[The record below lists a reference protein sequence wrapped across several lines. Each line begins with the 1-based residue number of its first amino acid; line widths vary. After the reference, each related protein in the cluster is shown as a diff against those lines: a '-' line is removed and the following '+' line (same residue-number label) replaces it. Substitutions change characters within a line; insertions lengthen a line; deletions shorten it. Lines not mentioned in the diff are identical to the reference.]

1 MDGALIF
8 DFDGLILDTE
18 TPEMRIWQRLFTQA
32 GGEFDVKGYQAI
44 IGTYGSEIYRPA
56 EELAR
61 LLDHGTTPEEL
72 WTLVQAKSIEA
83 INQEPALPGVVEL
96 IAKAKKAGLSLGV
109 GSSSPRDWVHRHLQ
123 RLSLLSQFDTIVTI
137 DDVHV
142 SKPEPDI
149 FLKVLENLAM
159 PAEHALV
166 LEDSYNGIVAA
177 QRAGIRAVAVPN
189 PVTLGQDFSAAEE
202 VLPSLNALQ
211 LEKYF
216 SRS

>member
-1 MDGALIF
+1 MNGALIF
-8 DFDGLILDTE
+8 DFDGLMLDTE

-32 GGEFDVKGYQAI
+32 GGNFDIKGYQAI
-44 IGTYGSEIYRPA
+44 IGTYGSQLYQPA

-72 WTLVQAKSIEA
+72 WELVQSKSIEV

-96 IAKAKKAGLSLGV
+96 IAKAKKVGLSLGV
-109 GSSSPRDWVHRHLQ
+109 GSSSPRDWVHNHLQ
-123 RLSLLSQFDTIVTI
+123 RLKLLDQFDTIVTI
-137 DDVHV
+137 DDAHV

-149 FLKVLENLAM
+149 FLKVLENLSV
-159 PAEHALV
+159 PVEHALV
-166 LEDSYNGIVAA
+166 LEDSYNGILAA

-189 PVTLGQDFSAAEE
+189 PVTYDQDFSAAEE
-202 VLPSLNALQ
+202 VLPSLTALQ

-216 SRS
+216 SLA